1 MTRLTIGLAILG
13 IGLVLLI
20 LNHDSGETFGLA
32 NDDFG
37 RLVSLTGIA
46 ALIGAGVLASRRQV
60 GESLRQAGI
69 WLLILLALTAGYL
82 YRYDLQSFANRMT
95 AGLIPG
101 RAVVTTAADG
111 SQLLVVHRP
120 EGGHFAADVAI
131 DGVTTRML
139 VDTGA
144 STVVLSHNDAARTGI
159 DVETLT
165 YSIPVMTANGRT
177 MAAPITLRQVAVGP
191 IVRENVRAMIAQDG
205 NLNESLLGMTFLGTL
220 SSVELSRDE
229 LRLRD

>member
-1 MTRLTIGLAILG
+1 MNRLTIGLAILAA
-13 IGLVLLI
+13 GLVLLI
-20 LNHDSGETFGLA
+20 VNHDSGETFGLA

-37 RLVSLTGIA
+37 RLVSLAGIT
-46 ALIGAGVLASRRQV
+46 ALIGAGVVASRRQM

-82 YRYDLQSFANRMT
+82 YRYDLQSFVNRLT

-111 SQLLVVHRP
+111 SEILVVHRQD
-120 EGGHFAADVAI
+120 GGHFATDVSI

-139 VDTGA
+139 IDTGA
-144 STVVLSHNDAARTGI
+144 STVVLSHDDAVRTGI
-159 DVETLT
+159 DVERLA

-177 MAAPITLRQVAVGP
+177 MAAAVTLRQVAIGP
-191 IVRENVRAMIAQDG
+191 IVRANVRGMVAQKG
-205 NLNESLLGMTFLGTL
+205 NLHESLLGMTFLGTL

-229 LRLRD
+229 LRLKD